1 MKITIGAETYETRYF
16 PFFLKEKRD
25 YYSLY
30 TMRYPS
36 GRIDKVLVLD
46 QNNYIEELKKYLEFL
61 VKEYLLE
68 DEDMLTQNAIE
79 LRKDIYDLF
88 Y

>member
-1 MKITIGAETYETRYF
+1 MKITVGTESYETRYF
-16 PFFLKEKRD
+16 PFFLKEKRQ

-46 QNNYIEELKKYLEFL
+46 QNNYIKELKNYLEFL

-68 DEDMLTQNAIE
+68 DDNMLTQNAIE
-79 LRKDIYDLF
+79 LKRDVYDLF